1 MDETVAA
8 VNAIVEKS
16 VPELNR
22 MLGERGVGRIDPG
35 KPIP

>member
-1 MDETVAA
+1 MAA
-8 VNAIVEKS
+8 VNAVVEKN

-22 MLGERGVGRIDPG
+22 LLGERGVGRIDGG